1 MGGVI
6 MAFWDNFER
15 KATDATANVVSK
27 VKGVSDITR
36 LNSMVSEEENRIREI
51 YFKIGQTYVALHGR
65 DNEAGFADLLNA
77 LKASQLKIEQCKQE
91 IMDIK
96 GVQKCERC
104 GAEVAAGAAFCM
116 TCGAQIPKIQPKPAV
131 NAGRRCKK
139 CGATVAPNARFCTSC
154 GTPYVEE
161 TPVNPTPQPQMNQ
174 TVTETRQP
182 QVNQNTVPFGT
193 SQPPVNPVPE
203 VTHQS
208 PINPVPNVT
217 PQPQFNPVSDTTA
230 KSQSPSLD
238 AIVQPQM
245 NPNPVVK
252 EQPQVNVLKKVCT
265 NCGAELQDGV
275 AFCIQCGMP
284 VKKEEPAKENVMFE
298 NVNPVEQTE
307 EKTSQKVSLEKT
319 ASVHSEHTAQ
329 TQQEELEKQWENPA
343 KNVCPNCGTTL
354 ADNVRFCINCGEEIR
369 KADED
374 VEEATMR
381 VNPITFKKPDEVQTS
396 KRPRFCIGCGAK
408 LDDDSVFCTVCGKR
422 AE

>member
-1 MGGVI
+1 
-6 MAFWDNFER
+6 MAFWDNFEK

-91 IMDIK
+91 IMDIR

-116 TCGAQIPKIQPKPAV
+116 TCGAQIPKIQPKPVV
-131 NAGRRCKK
+131 NSGRRCKK

-174 TVTETRQP
+174 PVPETRQP

-203 VTHQS
+203 VTHQP
-208 PINPVPNVT
+208 PI
-217 PQPQFNPVSDTTA
+217 
-230 KSQSPSLD
+230 
-238 AIVQPQM
+238 

-252 EQPQVNVLKKVCT
+252 EQPQVNVTKKVCT

-319 ASVHSEHTAQ
+319 VSVHSEHTAQ

-354 ADNVRFCINCGEEIR
+354 ADNVRFCINCGEEVR
-369 KADED
+369 KADENA
-374 VEEATMR
+374 EEATMR
-381 VNPITFKKPDEVQTS
+381 VNPVTFKRPDEVQTP

>member
-1 MGGVI
+1 
-6 MAFWDNFER
+6 MAFWDNFEK

-65 DNEAGFADLLNA
+65 DNEAGFADLLNE

-91 IMDIK
+91 IMDIR

-116 TCGAQIPKIQPKPAV
+116 TCGAQILKIQPKPAV
-131 NAGRRCKK
+131 NSGRRCKK

-161 TPVNPTPQPQMNQ
+161 APVNPTPQPQMNQ
-174 TVTETRQP
+174 PVPEIRQP
-182 QVNQNTVPFGT
+182 QANQNTVPFGT

-203 VTHQS
+203 VTPQP
-208 PINPVPNVT
+208 PIN
-217 PQPQFNPVSDTTA
+217 S
-230 KSQSPSLD
+230 
-238 AIVQPQM
+238 
-245 NPNPVVK
+245 NPVVK
-252 EQPQVNVLKKVCT
+252 EQPQVNVTKKVCT

-319 ASVHSEHTAQ
+319 VSVHSEHTAQ

-343 KNVCPNCGTTL
+343 KNVCPNCGTIL
-354 ADNVRFCINCGEEIR
+354 ADNVRFCINCGEEVR
-369 KADED
+369 KADENA
-374 VEEATMR
+374 EEATMR
-381 VNPITFKKPDEVQTS
+381 VNPVTFKRPDEVQTP

>member
-1 MGGVI
+1 
-6 MAFWDNFER
+6 MAFWDNFEK

-91 IMDIK
+91 IMDIR

-131 NAGRRCKK
+131 NSGRRCKK

-161 TPVNPTPQPQMNQ
+161 APVNPTPQPQMNQ
-174 TVTETRQP
+174 PVPEIRQP
-182 QVNQNTVPFGT
+182 QANQNTVPFGT

-208 PINPVPNVT
+208 PINP
-217 PQPQFNPVSDTTA
+217 
-230 KSQSPSLD
+230 
-238 AIVQPQM
+238 
-245 NPNPVVK
+245 NPVVK
-252 EQPQVNVLKKVCT
+252 EQPQVNVTKKVCT
-265 NCGAELQDGV
+265 NCGAELQGGV

-319 ASVHSEHTAQ
+319 VSVHSEHTAQ

-354 ADNVRFCINCGEEIR
+354 ADNVRFCINCGEEVR
-369 KADED
+369 KADENA
-374 VEEATMR
+374 EEATMR
-381 VNPITFKKPDEVQTS
+381 VNPVTFKRPDEVQTP

>member
-1 MGGVI
+1 
-6 MAFWDNFER
+6 MAFWDNFEK

-91 IMDIK
+91 IMDIR

-131 NAGRRCKK
+131 NSGRRCKK

-161 TPVNPTPQPQMNQ
+161 VSVNPTPQPQMNQ
-174 TVTETRQP
+174 PVPEIRQP
-182 QVNQNTVPFGT
+182 QANQNTVPFGT

-203 VTHQS
+203 VT
-208 PINPVPNVT
+208 
-217 PQPQFNPVSDTTA
+217 PQPP
-230 KSQSPSLD
+230 
-238 AIVQPQM
+238 I

-252 EQPQVNVLKKVCT
+252 EQPQVNVTKKVCT

-319 ASVHSEHTAQ
+319 VSVHSEHTAQ

-354 ADNVRFCINCGEEIR
+354 ADNVRFCINCGEEVR
-369 KADED
+369 KADENA
-374 VEEATMR
+374 EEATMR
-381 VNPITFKKPDEVQTS
+381 VNPVTFKRPDEVQTP

>member
-6 MAFWDNFER
+6 MAFWDNFEK

-77 LKASQLKIEQCKQE
+77 LKASQLKVERYKQE
-91 IMDIK
+91 IMDIR

-131 NAGRRCKK
+131 NSGRRCKK

-161 TPVNPTPQPQMNQ
+161 APVNPTPQPQMNQ
-174 TVTETRQP
+174 PVPEIRQP
-182 QVNQNTVPFGT
+182 QANQNTVPFGT
-193 SQPPVNPVPE
+193 S
-203 VTHQS
+203 
-208 PINPVPNVT
+208 
-217 PQPQFNPVSDTTA
+217 
-230 KSQSPSLD
+230 
-238 AIVQPQM
+238 QPQM

-252 EQPQVNVLKKVCT
+252 EQPQVNGLKKVCT

-319 ASVHSEHTAQ
+319 VSVHSEHTAQ

-354 ADNVRFCINCGEEIR
+354 ADNVRFCINCGEEVR
-369 KADED
+369 KADENA
-374 VEEATMR
+374 EEATMR
-381 VNPITFKKPDEVQTS
+381 VNPITFKRPDEVQTS

>member
-1 MGGVI
+1 
-6 MAFWDNFER
+6 MAFWDNFEK

-77 LKASQLKIEQCKQE
+77 LKASQLKVERYKQE
-91 IMDIK
+91 IMDIR

-131 NAGRRCKK
+131 NSGRRCKK

-174 TVTETRQP
+174 PVPETRQP

-193 SQPPVNPVPE
+193 SQPPVNSVPE
-203 VTHQS
+203 VTHQP
-208 PINPVPNVT
+208 PI
-217 PQPQFNPVSDTTA
+217 
-230 KSQSPSLD
+230 
-238 AIVQPQM
+238 

-252 EQPQVNVLKKVCT
+252 EQPQVNVTKKVCT

-319 ASVHSEHTAQ
+319 VSVHSEHTAQ
-329 TQQEELEKQWENPA
+329 IKQEELEKQWENPA

-354 ADNVRFCINCGEEIR
+354 ADNVRFCINCGEEVR
-369 KADED
+369 KADENA
-374 VEEATMR
+374 EEATMR
-381 VNPITFKKPDEVQTS
+381 VNPITFKRPDEVQTP

>member
-1 MGGVI
+1 
-6 MAFWDNFER
+6 MAFWDNFEK

-77 LKASQLKIEQCKQE
+77 LKASQLKVERYKQE
-91 IMDIK
+91 IMDIR

-131 NAGRRCKK
+131 NSGRRCKK

-174 TVTETRQP
+174 PVPETRQP

-193 SQPPVNPVPE
+193 SQPPVNSVPE
-203 VTHQS
+203 VTHQP
-208 PINPVPNVT
+208 PI
-217 PQPQFNPVSDTTA
+217 
-230 KSQSPSLD
+230 
-238 AIVQPQM
+238 

-252 EQPQVNVLKKVCT
+252 EQPQVNVTKKVCT

-319 ASVHSEHTAQ
+319 VSVHSEHTAQ

-354 ADNVRFCINCGEEIR
+354 ADNVRFCINCGEEVR
-369 KADED
+369 KADENA
-374 VEEATMR
+374 EEATMR
-381 VNPITFKKPDEVQTS
+381 VNPITFKRPDEVQTP